1 MPKKLRVRTFIDSQH
16 GKRSE
21 TLLNSV
27 RQYFCYIFWSLS
39 KKISSK
45 TSFLEVSEILRLF
58 LTIVTPNNEYILSIK
73 ASVEHNKLKCNY
85 LKINNIF
92 LTSFFHFWN
101 LHIIWNS
108 FKRKLI
114 LRGDFFLELLTG
126 NRGVT

>member
-58 LTIVTPNNEYILSIK
+58 VNILTPDDKYSPAVK
-73 ASVEHNKLKCNY
+73 ASV
-85 LKINNIF
+85 
-92 LTSFFHFWN
+92 
-101 LHIIWNS
+101 
-108 FKRKLI
+108 
-114 LRGDFFLELLTG
+114 
-126 NRGVT
+126 